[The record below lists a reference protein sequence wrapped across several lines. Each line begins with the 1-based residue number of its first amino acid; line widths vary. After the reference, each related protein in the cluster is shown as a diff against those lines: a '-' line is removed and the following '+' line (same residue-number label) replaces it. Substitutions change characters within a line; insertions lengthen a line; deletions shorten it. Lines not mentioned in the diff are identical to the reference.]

1 MDKAE
6 MYRKGMSR
14 EEAYKRLFERI
25 GDSGEVMILRD
36 TNDGEEALLSKRSV
50 RKLLSGAASGKSAA
64 NGFTHAQHFAVAA
77 DIEDVFAN
85 SVKVLERPDRDGN
98 QDITIHRFA
107 APLHFGDAAA
117 LMTVKE
123 AKRHGKKMYSIELV
137 KIKELRGTLA
147 ETREASRV
155 QPRPELDTE
164 GRSTTTHAGNPPH
177 ETQPQRLYANNIRKL
192 HD

>member
-6 MYRKGMSR
+6 MYREGMSR

-25 GDSGEVMILRD
+25 GPPGRVIILRN
-36 TNDGEEALLSKRSV
+36 TNDGEEAFLGRQSV
-50 RKLLSGAASGKSAA
+50 RKLLSGAASDKSAA

-77 DIEDVFAN
+77 DIEDVFTN

-98 QDITIHRFA
+98 PDVAIHRFA

-117 LMTVKE
+117 FITVKE
-123 AKRHGKKMYSIELV
+123 IKQHGKKMYSIELV
-137 KIKELRGTLA
+137 KIKELGGTLEKA
-147 ETREASRV
+147 RGVSHAR
-155 QPRPELDTE
+155 PRPELDTE
-164 GRSTTTHAGNPPH
+164 GGSTTADAGNPPH

-192 HD
+192 HE